1 MTELL
6 FARDS
11 YLCELEAAIVDMDPA
26 ERAVAL
32 DRTIFYPGGG
42 GQPHDLGTLEIGGE
56 TFRVER
62 VSRREGQI
70 WHGLDRLPERTEG
83 TVRGSLDWGRRYS
96 LMRTH
101 TALHILS
108 AVAWRDFGVQVTGG
122 NMSPL
127 RGHLDF
133 ELETLTR
140 EMADRIEARL
150 NEEVAAVRDI
160 RVRFVPR
167 EEANRIPDLIRTKV
181 NLLPPGLTEIRTVE
195 IEGLDLQAD
204 GGTHVANTRE
214 VGPIRIAGYKSK
226 GRMNKRIEVELGEVS
241 GG

>member
-1 MTELL
+1 MTEPL
-6 FARDS
+6 FSLDS
-11 YLCELEAAIVDMDPA
+11 YLRQFDAAVVDMDPA

-32 DRTIFYPGGG
+32 DRTAFYPGGG

-62 VSRREGQI
+62 VSRRDGRI

-83 TVRGSLDWGRRYS
+83 TVRGSLDWDRRYA

-108 AVAWRDFGVQVTGG
+108 AVAWRDFNVQVTGG

-150 NEEVAAVRDI
+150 NEEVAAARDI
-160 RVRFVPR
+160 RVRILPR
-167 EEANRIPDLIRTKV
+167 DEANRIPDLIRTKV
-181 NLLPPGLTEIRTVE
+181 NLLPPGLTEIRTLE

-204 GGTHVANTRE
+204 GGTHVGNTRE

-226 GRMNKRIEVELGEVS
+226 GRMNKRIEIELGEAAT
-241 GG
+241 

>member
-1 MTELL
+1 MTDPL

-11 YLCELEAAIVDMDPA
+11 YLRQFEAAIVEVDPA

-32 DRTIFYPGGG
+32 DRTAFYPGGG

-62 VSRREGQI
+62 VSRRDGHI
-70 WHGLDRLPERTEG
+70 WHGLDRLPGTEG
-83 TVRGSLDWGRRYS
+83 AARGSLDWDRRYA

-108 AVAWRDFGVQVTGG
+108 AAGWRDFGVQVTGG
-122 NMSPL
+122 NRSPL
-127 RGHLDF
+127 RGHLDVG
-133 ELETLTR
+133 LETLTR

-150 NEEVAAVRDI
+150 SEEVAAARDI
-160 RVRFVPR
+160 RVRTLPR
-167 EEANRIPDLIRTKV
+167 DEAIQIPDLIRTKV

-195 IEGLDLQAD
+195 IEGLDFQAD
-204 GGTHVANTRE
+204 SGTHVANTRE
-214 VGPIRIAGYKSK
+214 VGP
-226 GRMNKRIEVELGEVS
+226 L
-241 GG
+241 